1 MRAVKTKLRKGN
13 YVVMLTQFDS
23 LGGMGPFSPCM
34 YVCTYMIVCAGLPL
48 SWTRIGISG
57 IGESAQLSGAY
68 AVYVRM
74 YECMYVCALEWL
86 HTSCKV
92 PRWCL

>member
-23 LGGMGPFSPCM
+23 LGGMGPFPPCM
-34 YVCTYMIVCAGLPL
+34 YVYDCMYMIVCAGLPL

-57 IGESAQLSGAY
+57 IGESAQLSCIY
-68 AVYVRM
+68 TYV
-74 YECMYVCALEWL
+74 CMYVCMYALLNGSTPPAQCRLE
-86 HTSCKV
+86 
-92 PRWCL
+92 

>member
-23 LGGMGPFSPCM
+23 LGGMGFFALYVLYV
-34 YVCTYMIVCAGLPL
+34 YVCMYMIVCAGLPL

-74 YECMYVCALEWL
+74 YVCMR
-86 HTSCKV
+86 S
-92 PRWCL
+92 